1 MSRRIFGI
9 ETEFGCMADSDG
21 SLGSSE
27 GTAALVRDYI
37 FHELKLGMSD
47 MHYRDWGEPPGNGG
61 FLFNGGRLYIDMGH
75 LEYATPECVSLFDL
89 IAYDRAIEQLII
101 TILDDVGL
109 KDDILFL
116 QKQH

>member
-47 MHYRDWGEPPGNGG
+47 MHYRDWGENRPAMAVFCSMAEG
-61 FLFNGGRLYIDMGH
+61 FTSIWGILSMLHRS
-75 LEYATPECVSLFDL
+75 VSAFS
-89 IAYDRAIEQLII
+89 I
-101 TILDDVGL
+101 
-109 KDDILFL
+109 
-116 QKQH
+116 